1 VLPPVTALLPG
12 PARRALAQRRGLA
25 ETAHRPWPVPE
36 GRWVIGQSWN
46 HLLFAHW
53 PIGAE
58 AVRRLVPEPL
68 VPDLYEGHAYVGVVP
83 FRMETVRFAWCPP
96 VAGTSSFAE
105 LNVRT
110 YVTYGGKPGVLFVS
124 LDVGNVVA
132 LEIGRRGF
140 GLPYFRGDV
149 RLEREGERVNFRAG
163 RQGHRGTFAAEYGPA
178 GPPREPQPGTLEHWL
193 TERYCFYTVRG
204 GNAWRTE
211 VHHPPW
217 QLQPAES
224 NLDAPIQHFSRA
236 QDVVAWNARRT

>member
-1 VLPPVTALLPG
+1 MTALLPG
-12 PARRALAQRRGLA
+12 PARRSLAQRRGLA
-25 ETAHRPWPVPE
+25 ETAHRPWPLPE

-53 PIGAE
+53 AISAE
-58 AVRRLVPEPL
+58 QARRLVPEPL
-68 VPDLYEGHAYVGVVP
+68 EPDLFEGQAYVGVVP

-110 YVTYGGKPGVLFVS
+110 YATLEGKPGVFFVS
-124 LDVGNVVA
+124 LDVGNLVA

-149 RLEREGERVNFRAG
+149 QLERDGERVRFNARRHG
-163 RQGHRGTFAAEYGPA
+163 HQGAFAAEYGPA
-178 GPPREPQPGTLEHWL
+178 GPASAPPPGTLEHWL

-204 GNAWRTE
+204 GHAWRTE

-217 QLQPAES
+217 SLQPAEAD
-224 NLDAPIQHFSRA
+224 LDAPLLHFSRA
-236 QDVVAWNARRT
+236 QDVVAWTPDRQT